1 MTAIIHQFDP
11 QIYPRLIWVVIGEKS
26 ASAISDR
33 FENITDMDDTSAADT
48 QSTYDITNKGV
59 EFLSGS
65 PQRRTLK
72 ISSTF
77 ATNLH
82 MRLWRYSIISVDAL
96 IAVTKSHSV
105 IWSAGYL
112 NA

>member
-1 MTAIIHQFDP
+1 MKAIIHQFDP
-11 QIYPRLIWVVIGEKS
+11 QIYPRLIWEVIGEKS

-48 QSTYDITNKGV
+48 QSTYDITNKRGGV
-59 EFLSGS
+59 LI
-65 PQRRTLK
+65 R
-72 ISSTF
+72 F
-77 ATNLH
+77 ATKANAQNIQ
-82 MRLWRYSIISVDAL
+82 LWRYSIISVDAL

>member
-1 MTAIIHQFDP
+1 MKAIIHQFDP

-48 QSTYDITNKGV
+48 QSTYDITNKRGGV
-59 EFLSGS
+59 LI
-65 PQRRTLK
+65 R
-72 ISSTF
+72 F

>member
-1 MTAIIHQFDP
+1 MKAIIHQFDP

-48 QSTYDITNKGV
+48 QSTYDITNKRGGV
-59 EFLSGS
+59 LIRFATKANA
-65 PQRRTLK
+65 Q

>member
-33 FENITDMDDTSAADT
+33 FENITDMDDT
-48 QSTYDITNKGV
+48 
-59 EFLSGS
+59 SGS